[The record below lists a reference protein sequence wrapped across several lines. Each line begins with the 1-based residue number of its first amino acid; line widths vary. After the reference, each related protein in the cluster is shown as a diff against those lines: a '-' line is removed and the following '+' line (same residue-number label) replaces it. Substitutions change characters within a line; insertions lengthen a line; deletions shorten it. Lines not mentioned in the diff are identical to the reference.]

1 MLQKVL
7 PEAKCLCYRA
17 ARGIVRTRYVGVHL
31 AKPYVYVHGEVKYP
45 LAGLGDIVDVV
56 RDMIRGEKLRGV
68 EAEGLLPCAVR
79 ADELCGVGRNAP
91 LEKFGRLRRIV
102 SCRADKSR
110 LVFDLDADNAAVR
123 VIAGYVSAQLAERAH
138 VGFFRLLAGRRK
150 SPYLRAVIRLSPE
163 EALLLQLDPLGDIV
177 GVSVLPRSK
186 PEDNEPQTAAPCKLH
201 KHVYLRKVVSSLLL
215 FKEFP
220 VDGRGNG
227 IESKSHAGLKG
238 LFRERG
244 VGACGVI
251 QLSADGEKRLSAY
264 MKK

>member
-1 MLQKVL
+1 MENVPLPGVRSEKLLHLPVIGYIDIRGDGVNMLQKVL

-79 ADELCGVGRNAP
+79 ADELCSVGRNAP

-102 SCRADKSR
+102 PCRADKSR

-123 VIAGYVSAQLAERAH
+123 VIAGYVSAQLGRTRACRLFSSPRRSGERARISAPS
-138 VGFFRLLAGRRK
+138 FALAQRK
-150 SPYLRAVIRLSPE
+150 
-163 EALLLQLDPLGDIV
+163 
-177 GVSVLPRSK
+177 RSF
-186 PEDNEPQTAAPCKLH
+186 C
-201 KHVYLRKVVSSLLL
+201 SLTHS
-215 FKEFP
+215 
-220 VDGRGNG
+220 GT
-227 IESKSHAGLKG
+227 
-238 LFRERG
+238 
-244 VGACGVI
+244 
-251 QLSADGEKRLSAY
+251 
-264 MKK
+264 